1 MRMIKQGLN
10 NAIQL
15 IVKEARKN
23 LVQQGHVMT
32 GELKNSVGGM
42 VKSEADGLVA
52 EISFLKYGLA
62 QDTGIKAGKIP
73 YSRGSGASRSKYIQ
87 GLIKFVKM
95 KIESNEKKAKGI
107 AFAIAQTHKRKGMH
121 TKNGNPAPQKQGW
134 FSKAVESQ
142 QSAIED
148 VVQAAIFAN
157 FETLF
162 NTAID
167 EANRNAA

>member
-1 MRMIKQGLN
+1 MIKEGLN

-15 IVKEARKN
+15 IVKEARNN

-121 TKNGNPAPQKQGW
+121 TKNGNPAPQQQGW